1 MSSNRWQNA
10 WFPVAFL
17 RDLDRDRPTPFTLVG
32 QDLVLW
38 FDRHAGEWRA
48 FADVCPHR
56 LVPLSDGRLNAAG
69 ELECPYHGWSFDGS
83 GRCTLQPQAEPGSSI
98 SGRSHCRSYATA
110 CAQGLLFIFS
120 GPSEQAREQPLPL
133 VPVLDEAGWVVQDTF
148 RDLPM
153 DALTLLENVLDASH
167 VPFTHH
173 ATVGRRENAAP
184 VALALTDR
192 KSVV

>member
-1 MSSNRWQNA
+1 
-10 WFPVAFL
+10 
-17 RDLDRDRPTPFTLVG
+17 
-32 QDLVLW
+32 
-38 FDRHAGEWRA
+38 
-48 FADVCPHR
+48 
-56 LVPLSDGRLNAAG
+56 
-69 ELECPYHGWSFDGS
+69 
-83 GRCTLQPQAEPGSSI
+83 
-98 SGRSHCRSYATA
+98 
-110 CAQGLLFIFS
+110 LFVFS

-184 VALALTDR
+184 VALALTGFDR
-192 KSVV
+192 DGFTGLWRRAPDAESSGVNTPDSWPRG